1 MLHVRCFDD
10 ADQSCT
16 SGRKK
21 RKPYTRYQNTIL
33 EQEFGS
39 MTYITR
45 QKRWEIATRL
55 HLTER
60 QVKVWFQNRRMK
72 SKKLNERSK
81 LMMLSG
87 SSSPS
92 RQTKEEPVSPLPPS
106 TTSLSPPAPD
116 DRGRIPP
123 GPCVTSSPRG
133 GDPVGFPM
141 TSCQPLQPHHFQ
153 QQQQQQ
159 QQQQALCRGDVT
171 SDFMIGRSSNPFA
184 CLAM

>member
-1 MLHVRCFDD
+1 VQSCHCV
-10 ADQSCT
+10 DQSCA

-21 RKPYTRYQNTIL
+21 RKPYTRYQNTVL

-81 LMMLSG
+81 LMLLSG
-87 SSSPS
+87 TSSPAH
-92 RQTKEEPVSPLPPS
+92 QTKDEPISPPPPS
-106 TTSLSPPAPD
+106 ATSLSPPAAD
-116 DRGRIPP
+116 DRGRILH
-123 GPCVTSSPRG
+123 GSCVTSSPPG
-133 GDPVGFPM
+133 EPQGFPM
-141 TSCQPLQPHHFQ
+141 TSCQPLQPHYFQNQ

-159 QQQQALCRGDVT
+159 QLCRGDVAP
-171 SDFMIGRSSNPFA
+171 DFMISRASNPFA

>member
-1 MLHVRCFDD
+1 M
-10 ADQSCT
+10 A
-16 SGRKK
+16 
-21 RKPYTRYQNTIL
+21 
-33 EQEFGS
+33 
-39 MTYITR
+39 YITR

-81 LMMLSG
+81 LMMLSSGGGGG
-87 SSSPS
+87 SSPH
-92 RQTKEEPVSPLPPS
+92 RQTKEEPLSPPPAS
-106 TTSLSPPAPD
+106 TTSLSPPAAGAD
-116 DRGRIPP
+116 DRSRIPL
-123 GPCVTSSPRG
+123 GPCVTSSPP
-133 GDPVGFPM
+133 GDPQGFPM

-159 QQQQALCRGDVT
+159 QQQLCRGDVS
-171 SDFMIGRSSNPFA
+171 SDFMIGRPSNPFA

>member
-1 MLHVRCFDD
+1 
-10 ADQSCT
+10 
-16 SGRKK
+16 
-21 RKPYTRYQNTIL
+21 
-33 EQEFGS
+33 

-87 SSSPS
+87 GSSPT
-92 RQTKEEPVSPLPPS
+92 RQTKDEPLSPPPPS
-106 TTSLSPPAPD
+106 TTSLSPPAAD
-116 DRGRIPP
+116 DRGRIPQ
-123 GPCVTSSPRG
+123 GSCVTSSPA
-133 GDPVGFPM
+133 GDPRVFPM
-141 TSCQPLQPHHFQ
+141 TSCQPLQPHQFQ

-159 QQQQALCRGDVT
+159 QQQQLCRGDVT
-171 SDFMIGRSSNPFA
+171 SDFMIGRPNNPFA

>member
-1 MLHVRCFDD
+1 
-10 ADQSCT
+10 
-16 SGRKK
+16 
-21 RKPYTRYQNTIL
+21 
-33 EQEFGS
+33 

-87 SSSPS
+87 ASSPT
-92 RQTKEEPVSPLPPS
+92 RQTKDEPLSPAPPS
-106 TTSLSPPAPD
+106 TTSLSPPAAD
-116 DRGRIPP
+116 DRCRMLP
-123 GPCVTSSPRG
+123 GSCVTSSSPGNPRG
-133 GDPVGFPM
+133 YPM
-141 TSCQPLQPHHFQ
+141 ASCQPLQPNHFQPQ

-159 QQQQALCRGDVT
+159 QQQLCRGDVT
-171 SDFMIGRSSNPFA
+171 SDFMIGRASNPFA

>member
-1 MLHVRCFDD
+1 MFRF
-10 ADQSCT
+10 ADQSCA

-60 QVKVWFQNRRMK
+60 QIKVWFQNRRMK

-81 LMMLSG
+81 LMMSTG
-87 SSSPS
+87 SSPTC
-92 RQTKEEPVSPLPPS
+92 QTKEEPLSPPPPS
-106 TTSLSPPAPD
+106 TTSLSPPAAD
-116 DRGRIPP
+116 DMGRIHP
-123 GPCVTSSPRG
+123 GSCVTSSPP
-133 GDPVGFPM
+133 GDPRGFPM
-141 TSCQPLQPHHFQ
+141 TSCQPLQPHQFQ

-159 QQQQALCRGDVT
+159 QLCRGDVT
-171 SDFMIGRSSNPFA
+171 SDFMIGRPSNPFA

>member
-1 MLHVRCFDD
+1 MLIDGLVDGV
-10 ADQSCT
+10 ADQSCA

-87 SSSPS
+87 TSSPAAH
-92 RQTKEEPVSPLPPS
+92 QTKEEPLSPAAPS
-106 TTSLSPPAPD
+106 TASLSPPAD
-116 DRGRIPP
+116 DRVRGIP
-123 GPCVTSSPRG
+123 PCVTSSPAG
-133 GDPVGFPM
+133 GDPRGFPM
-141 TSCQPLQPHHFQ
+141 TSCQPPHHFQLQ

-159 QQQQALCRGDVT
+159 QLCRGDVST
-171 SDFMIGRSSNPFA
+171 EFMLGRAGNPFA

>member
-1 MLHVRCFDD
+1 MFRT

-92 RQTKEEPVSPLPPS
+92 HQMKDEPLSPPPQS
-106 TTSLSPPAPD
+106 TTSLSPPAAD
-116 DRGRIPP
+116 DRGRNPP
-123 GPCVTSSPRG
+123 GSCVTSSPP
-133 GDPVGFPM
+133 GDPRVFPM

-159 QQQQALCRGDVT
+159 QQQLCRGDVT
-171 SDFMIGRSSNPFA
+171 SDFMIGRPSNPFA

>member
-1 MLHVRCFDD
+1 MFQVYVEKLKEDVVNV

-60 QVKVWFQNRRMK
+60 QV
-72 SKKLNERSK
+72 
-81 LMMLSG
+81 G
-87 SSSPS
+87 Y
-92 RQTKEEPVSPLPPS
+92 
-106 TTSLSPPAPD
+106 
-116 DRGRIPP
+116 
-123 GPCVTSSPRG
+123 
-133 GDPVGFPM
+133 
-141 TSCQPLQPHHFQ
+141 
-153 QQQQQQ
+153 
-159 QQQQALCRGDVT
+159 
-171 SDFMIGRSSNPFA
+171 
-184 CLAM
+184 

>member
-1 MLHVRCFDD
+1 M
-10 ADQSCT
+10 S
-16 SGRKK
+16 
-21 RKPYTRYQNTIL
+21 
-33 EQEFGS
+33 
-39 MTYITR
+39 YITR

-87 SSSPS
+87 GSSPS
-92 RQTKEEPVSPLPPS
+92 RQTKEEPLSPAPPS
-106 TTSLSPPAPD
+106 TTSLSPPAAD
-116 DRGRIPP
+116 DKGRILP
-123 GPCVTSSPRG
+123 GSCMTSSP
-133 GDPVGFPM
+133 GDPLGFPM
-141 TSCQPLQPHHFQ
+141 TSCQPLQPLHYQ

-159 QQQQALCRGDVT
+159 LCRGDVT
-171 SDFMIGRSSNPFA
+171 SDFVIGRPNNPFP